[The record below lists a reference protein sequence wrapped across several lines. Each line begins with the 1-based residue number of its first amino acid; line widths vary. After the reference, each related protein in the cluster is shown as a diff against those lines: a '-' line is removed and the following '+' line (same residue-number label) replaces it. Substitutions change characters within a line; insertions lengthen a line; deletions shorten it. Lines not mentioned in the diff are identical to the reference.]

1 MSIDE
6 LKAELDLR
14 EVDYKDCFSKSELVN
29 RLIESR
35 VSGKANPDILKQF
48 NSSLQDKNVVDV
60 KNIDNSVLDDIA
72 AQDGGL
78 PGGMSKELLKALA
91 GDREIMTMLQD
102 PKMQDIMKAVMTG
115 GPTAMKKYLSDP

>member
-48 NSSLQDKNVVDV
+48 NSSLQV
-60 KNIDNSVLDDIA
+60 SHL
-72 AQDGGL
+72 
-78 PGGMSKELLKALA
+78 SCFLA
-91 GDREIMTMLQD
+91 KFSSQ
-102 PKMQDIMKAVMTG
+102 
-115 GPTAMKKYLSDP
+115 

>member
-1 MSIDE
+1 MATIVIMIFSLICIRVCSSLYVANRFTALIHMNRLKVPKLSKCLLSTSDDSRISENLMSIDE

-48 NSSLQDKNVVDV
+48 NSSLQV
-60 KNIDNSVLDDIA
+60 SHL
-72 AQDGGL
+72 
-78 PGGMSKELLKALA
+78 SCFLA
-91 GDREIMTMLQD
+91 KFSSQ
-102 PKMQDIMKAVMTG
+102 
-115 GPTAMKKYLSDP
+115 